1 MQNMLRFLQ
10 SKRRPAAKPVVSQ
23 AASAPVPPAAASPL
37 LRDVLGETV
46 AFDPASQSSE
56 KKSASSP
63 LSQRLS
69 VGARLAD
76 AKRRSIEAA
85 SVLIALSDA
94 ETGRAIDVLVEDLK
108 KRVCSIAFA
117 GQVKAGK
124 SSLINVLVEE
134 PNLLPADINP
144 WTTVITRMHFG
155 VPGKPQSGASFTF
168 FNRDE
173 WRRLSIGGRTRVLT
187 ERLFP
192 DFDWEALSSQVQ
204 AMQERA
210 SRKLGPLFEE
220 LLGTGHTYPELTPGL
235 LNRYVGA
242 GHPDAESFAAG
253 AEGEYSDIT
262 KLADVFLDLAAFSFP
277 TILIDTPGVND
288 PFLVRDEI
296 TRQNLEAADICVIV
310 LTARQPLSSADLSLL
325 RMLRGLKKD
334 RTIIFINKI
343 DEISGGEEV
352 LREVSHRVTAILKE
366 ELPSAQIPIVLG
378 SASWAR
384 KALSFSTAAHCPPA
398 TLMNGVRE
406 DFAAFE
412 WPSHSEIANTVTAE
426 TLFQK
431 SGLSSLAVAISEMMH
446 DGPIAAAIRAT
457 ESLLEEVCRNLIS
470 WLETEIGIL
479 GKIPTDLVS
488 ARSELSALV
497 ALRDA
502 LAAEFD
508 TFSDSL
514 AAIRAQKLSALY
526 RELAGAIET
535 STAEALAALPDD
547 AIAAQASQIDAKLRV
562 KLESVF
568 LTAVE
573 DAGNQIAGEQERL
586 RANLTRLFEET
597 NFKQKPAAILGQVP
611 AVSPSLTALSE
622 PAALGLTESLRE
634 FASGPIPAEI
644 QSTDL
649 SRVILV
655 DFRPIIENLASEA
668 ARVLQERSDT
678 LIHQVKAL
686 TLGPMDI
693 AIRHIDGEIQK
704 TGTPSADTF
713 SEPQSL
719 DRKVQALHETIS
731 NLRLILT
738 ASRPTVP
745 D

>member
-1 MQNMLRFLQ
+1 MLRFLQ
-10 SKRRPAAKPVVSQ
+10 SKLRPAVKPVVSQ
-23 AASAPVPPAAASPL
+23 AASAPVPPPAASPL
-37 LRDVLGETV
+37 LRDVLGGTV
-46 AFDPASQSSE
+46 AFDRASQSSE
-56 KKSASSP
+56 KKGTSSP

-76 AKRRSIEAA
+76 AKRRSIDAA

-94 ETGRAIDVLVEDLK
+94 DTGRAIDVLVEVLK

-134 PNLLPADINP
+134 PDLLPADINP

-220 LLGTGHTYPELTPGL
+220 LLGTEHIYPEITPGL

-242 GHPDAESFAAG
+242 GHPDAEGFAAG

-262 KLADVFLDLAAFSFP
+262 KLADVFLDLAAFTFP

-288 PFLVRDEI
+288 PFLIRDEI

-310 LTARQPLSSADLSLL
+310 LTARQPLSSTDLSLL

-334 RTIIFINKI
+334 RIIIFINKI

-352 LREVSHRVTAILKE
+352 LREVSHRVTTILKE

-384 KALSFSTAAHCPPA
+384 KALSFGTTAHCPPA
-398 TLMNGVRE
+398 TPVNGIRE

-412 WPSHSEIANTVTAE
+412 WLSHSEIAGTVTAE

-431 SGLSSLAVAISEMMH
+431 SGLSSLAVAVSDMMH
-446 DGPIAAAIRAT
+446 DSPIAAAIHAT

-479 GKIPTDLVS
+479 GKIPADLVL
-488 ARSELSALV
+488 ARSELAALV
-497 ALRDA
+497 ALRAA

-514 AAIRAQKLSALY
+514 AAIRAQKLSVLH
-526 RELAGAIET
+526 RELTGAIEA
-535 STAEALAALPDD
+535 SAAEALAALPDD

-573 DAGNQIAGEQERL
+573 DAGNRIAGEQERL
-586 RANLTRLFEET
+586 KANLTRLFEET
-597 NFKQKPAAILGQVP
+597 SFKQKPAAILGQVST
-611 AVSPSLTALSE
+611 VSPSLNALSE

-634 FASGPIPAEI
+634 FASCPIPAQI
-644 QSTDL
+644 QSADL
-649 SRVILV
+649 SRIILV
-655 DFRPIIENLASEA
+655 DFRPIIENLAIEA
-668 ARVLQERSDT
+668 ARVLQETSDT

-686 TLGPMDI
+686 TLGPVDI

-704 TGTPSADTF
+704 TEANSADTF
-713 SEPQSL
+713 SDPQSL
-719 DRKVQALHETIS
+719 DHKVQALHETIS
-731 NLRLILT
+731 RLRQILT
-738 ASRPTVP
+738 ASQHTVP

>member
-1 MQNMLRFLQ
+1 MLRFLQ

-46 AFDPASQSSE
+46 AFDHVSQSSE
-56 KKSASSP
+56 KKSTSSP

-85 SVLIALSDA
+85 SVLVALSDA
-94 ETGRAIDVLVEDLK
+94 ETGRAIEVLVEDLK
-108 KRVCSIAFA
+108 KRVCSIAFS

-124 SSLINVLVEE
+124 SSLINVLVEQ

-192 DFDWEALSSQVQ
+192 DFDWKALSSQVQ

-220 LLGTGHTYPELTPGL
+220 LLGTEHTYPELTPGL

-334 RTIIFINKI
+334 RIIIFINKI

-352 LREVSHRVTAILKE
+352 LREVSHRVIAILKE
-366 ELPSAQIPIVLG
+366 ELPSARIPIALG

-384 KALSFSTAAHCPPA
+384 KALSFSATAHCPPD
-398 TLMNGVRE
+398 TLRNGVRE
-406 DFAAFE
+406 DLAAFE
-412 WPSHSEIANTVTAE
+412 WPSHSEIAGAVTAD
-426 TLFQK
+426 TLFEK

-470 WLETEIGIL
+470 WLETEIEIL

-497 ALRDA
+497 ALREA
-502 LAAEFD
+502 LAVEFD

-514 AAIRAQKLSALY
+514 AAIRAQKLSSLY
-526 RELAGAIET
+526 QELAGAIEA
-535 STAEALAALPDD
+535 STADALAALPDD

-573 DAGNQIAGEQERL
+573 DAGDQIAGEQERL

-634 FASGPIPAEI
+634 FASSPIPAEI
-644 QSTDL
+644 QSADL

-655 DFRPIIENLASEA
+655 DFRPIIEKLASEA

-719 DRKVQALHETIS
+719 DQKVQALHETIS

-738 ASRPTVP
+738 ASLPTVP